1 MPTEILVSPQ
11 KISRRR
17 KIYYPE
23 GDGRPMAET
32 DPHVRQIIK
41 ALLILEYWLRNY
53 KEVYL
58 GANMFLYYQK
68 GQPKRRISPDVFVVW
83 GVENYARRS
92 YKLWE
97 EKQAPQI
104 VFEIT
109 SRKTREEDLGKK
121 RLIYAQIGVEEYYL
135 FDPFGQYLNPPL
147 RGYQL
152 VGEEYSLRPVEASAP
167 PARNNANQEI
177 PAGWRLPSQRLK
189 LDLWAL
195 PTNDPRKPFVLRF
208 YDPAAGDWLVEP
220 EQALVDR
227 EALAAEARE
236 SKAQLRAAEERAAQL
251 EAELE
256 KLRRAGGAK

>member
-1 MPTEILVSPQ
+1 MPTEILASPQ

-32 DPHVRQIIK
+32 DTHVSQIAAI
-41 ALLILEYWLRNY
+41 LLTLRFWLREAKSAY
-53 KEVYL
+53 AA
-58 GANMFLYYQK
+58 ANMLLYYQE

-83 GVENYARRS
+83 GVDEYARRS

-152 VGEEYSLRPVEASAP
+152 VGEEYAPRTVETLARPAFNGEELETP
-167 PARNNANQEI
+167 E
-177 PAGWRLPSQRLK
+177 GWRLASQRLK

-195 PTNDPRKPFVLRF
+195 STDDPRKPFVLRF
-208 YDPAAGDWLVEP
+208 YDPAARDWLVEP

-227 EALAAEARE
+227 EALAVEARE

-256 KLRRAGGAK
+256 TLRREGGAK

>member
-1 MPTEILVSPQ
+1 MPTEILASPR
-11 KISRRR
+11 KKSRRR
-17 KIYYPE
+17 KIHYPE

-58 GANMFLYYQK
+58 GANMLLYYQK
-68 GQPKRRISPDVFVVW
+68 GQPKRRVSLDVFVVW

-97 EKQAPQI
+97 EKQAPQV

-109 SRKTREEDLGKK
+109 SSKTREEDLGKK

-135 FDPFGQYLNPPL
+135 FDPFGQYLSPPL

-152 VGEEYSLRPVEASAP
+152 VGEEYASRTVEALAR
-167 PARNNANQEI
+167 PAFSGEELET
-177 PAGWRLPSQRLK
+177 PEGWRLESQRLK

-208 YDPAAGDWLVEP
+208 YDPAARDWLIEP
-220 EQALVDR
+220 EQALVER
-227 EALAAEARE
+227 EALAVEARE

-251 EAELE
+251 EAELK